1 MKDLMRTVGRT
12 GRDNFIIIAVILI
25 VAVFGFLS
33 EGFFSASSAQILLN
47 QLPTL
52 MVVTIGMILVMLV
65 GGIDLSVGSVVALS
79 STLVATMVVSHSLPV
94 PVAMLVGIIAGLLL
108 GGASGWL
115 STYAGLPSFIVT
127 LGVLE
132 AGRGLAYLSS
142 GSQTIFVGPSIEGLS
157 LPIPGLGLSPA
168 FLIAI
173 GITIIAHVLIT
184 RSVGGRYLLAIGTRE
199 AAARAAGISTKPYKL
214 AAFAI
219 SGALAGL
226 GGVFN
231 AAYLAAADPN
241 AGTGLE
247 LSAIA
252 AAVIGG
258 TSLMGGR
265 GSVIGGFIGVLLI
278 AVLQSGLAQIGVS
291 EPVKRIV
298 TGTVIILAVLLDR
311 WRASKND

>member
-1 MKDLMRTVGRT
+1 MSEFAGKLALHGRQ
-12 GRDNFIIIAVILI
+12 NFIVIAVALVVI
-25 VAVFGFLS
+25 VFGSLS
-33 EGFFSASSAQILLN
+33 EGFFSAGSAQILLN

-52 MVVTIGMILVMLV
+52 MVVTVGMIIVMLI

-79 STLVATMVVSHSLPV
+79 STLVATMVVSHSLPL
-94 PVAMLVGIIAGLLL
+94 PVAIFVGLAAGLAL
-108 GGASGWL
+108 GLVNGWF
-115 STYAGLPSFIVT
+115 STYAALPSFIVT

-132 AGRGLAYLSS
+132 AGRGMAYLVSD
-142 GSQTIFVGPSIEGLS
+142 SQTIFVGRAIEAIA
-157 LPIPGLGLSPA
+157 LPIAGIGLSPA
-168 FLIAI
+168 FLFALA
-173 GITIIAHVLIT
+173 ITIGAHVLIT
-184 RSVGGRYLLAIGTRE
+184 RSVGGRYLVAIGTRE
-199 AAARAAGISTKPYKL
+199 QAAQAAGINTRPYKL

-219 SGALAGL
+219 SGTLAGL

-241 AGTGLE
+241 AGSGVE
-247 LSAIA
+247 LAAIA

-291 EPVKRIV
+291 EPMKRIV
-298 TGTVIILAVLLDR
+298 TGVVIILAVLLDR
-311 WRASKND
+311 WRAR

>member
-1 MKDLMRTVGRT
+1 MIELANTVVRHS
-12 GRDNFIIIAVILI
+12 RDNFIVIAVALVVI
-25 VAVFGFLS
+25 VFGYLS
-33 EGFFSASSAQILLN
+33 EGFFSASSMQILLN

-52 MVVTIGMILVMLV
+52 MVITVGMIVVMLI

-79 STLVATMVVSHSLPV
+79 STLVATMIVAYSLPL
-94 PVAMLVGIIAGLLL
+94 PVAILVGLAAGLAL
-108 GGASGWL
+108 GMVNGWF
-115 STYAGLPSFIVT
+115 STYAALPSFIVT

-132 AGRGLAYLSS
+132 AARGLAYLLTD
-142 GSQTIFVGPSIEGLS
+142 SQTIFVGAAIETLA
-157 LPIPGLGLSPA
+157 LPMAGVGLSPA
-168 FLIAI
+168 FLLALAI
-173 GITIIAHVLIT
+173 IVAAHFLIT
-184 RSVGGRYLLAIGTRE
+184 HSVGGRYLVAIGTRE
-199 AAARAAGISTKPYKL
+199 QAAQAAGINTRPYKF

-219 SGALAGL
+219 SGTLAGL

-291 EPVKRIV
+291 EPMKRIV
-298 TGTVIILAVLLDR
+298 TGVVIILAVLLDR
-311 WRASKND
+311 WRAR